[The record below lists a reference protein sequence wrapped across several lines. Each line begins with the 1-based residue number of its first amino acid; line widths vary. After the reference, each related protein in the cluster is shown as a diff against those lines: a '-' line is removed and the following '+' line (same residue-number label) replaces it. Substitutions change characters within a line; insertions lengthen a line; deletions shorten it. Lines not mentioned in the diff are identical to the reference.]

1 MAHSR
6 TYEAIVLRTYD
17 IGEADRFCI
26 LLTRERGKL
35 AARARGVRKLTSRMG
50 GNILPLCR
58 IKVNLHE
65 NGTGF
70 LITGAHAVR
79 SCAACSVEEFLQA
92 QQGIELLMQLLEDD
106 DPLPELFDLTEE
118 FLEACSRESSPAI
131 LPFSIRLLF
140 LLGLLPRVPTTA
152 LPEADAQQIH
162 TYMKRCT
169 TKEWLLQDDL
179 SIRSDQCIRNAC
191 NAIIAQH
198 ARSELRVA
206 AVAGSIARA
215 GKTA

>member
-35 AARARGVRKLTSRMG
+35 AARAQGARKLTSRIG

-58 IKVNLHE
+58 IKVDLHE
-65 NGTGF
+65 GGNGF
-70 LITGAHAVR
+70 LITGAHDVGVSATQTI
-79 SCAACSVEEFLQA
+79 EEFLRA

-118 FLEACSRESSPAI
+118 FLGTCAGGTSSAI
-131 LPFSIRLLF
+131 LPFTIRLLF
-140 LLGLLPRVPTTA
+140 LLGLLPRVPTTTLA
-152 LPEADAQQIH
+152 ETDAQQIH
-162 TYMKRCT
+162 AYIRRCT
-169 TKEWLLQDDL
+169 TKEWLMQPVL
-179 SIRSDQCIRNAC
+179 SRENERCIRNAC
-191 NAIIAQH
+191 NAIIVQH

-206 AVAGSIARA
+206 SVAGAIAHAERA
-215 GKTA
+215 S